1 MLMCLQTACLCALW
15 PLALG
20 MPHFGKRCH
29 AWNALQIKYFG
40 PQAEEA
46 REKAATAAA
55 EAAALAGQ
63 AKALGR
69 EAKIGRELRD
79 ENYRLEEALQK

>member
-1 MLMCLQTACLCALW
+1 M
-15 PLALG
+15 
-20 MPHFGKRCH
+20 
-29 AWNALQIKYFG
+29 
-40 PQAEEA
+40 QAEEA

-55 EAAALAGQ
+55 EAATLASQ

-79 ENYRLEEALQK
+79 ENYRLEECLQKCAHV

>member
-1 MLMCLQTACLCALW
+1 MHLV
-15 PLALG
+15 
-20 MPHFGKRCH
+20 
-29 AWNALQIKYFG
+29 N
-40 PQAEEA
+40 QAEEA
-46 REKAATAAA
+46 REKAAAAAA

-79 ENYRLEEALQK
+79 ENYRLEEALQKCAHSLCPLS

>member
-1 MLMCLQTACLCALW
+1 MVKFPNKDDM
-15 PLALG
+15 
-20 MPHFGKRCH
+20 
-29 AWNALQIKYFG
+29 
-40 PQAEEA
+40 QAEEA

-55 EAAALAGQ
+55 EAAALASQ

-79 ENYRLEEALQK
+79 ENYRLEECLQKCAHV